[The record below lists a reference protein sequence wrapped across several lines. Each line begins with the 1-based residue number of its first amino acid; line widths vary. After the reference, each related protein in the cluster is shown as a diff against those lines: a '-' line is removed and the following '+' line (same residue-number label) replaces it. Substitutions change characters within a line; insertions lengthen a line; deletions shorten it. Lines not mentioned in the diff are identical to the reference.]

1 MSLFAFIRC
10 RPLLFPASL
19 LTLFAMVG
27 CSGRDEKKAPAAKP
41 TVPVR
46 AVQAVAGKVPVE
58 LQLFGTVEAKSTVP
72 VKAQVSGQLR
82 QVHFRE
88 GDEVRQGELLFTVD
102 PRPFEVALQQAE
114 AALARDRAA
123 QQQARQQAERYT
135 QLLAQGYVSQ
145 QEHDQIQ
152 SNSAGLDATLAID
165 QAAIAS
171 ARLQLDYCRIIAPLS
186 GRTGSLSVHPG
197 ALVKANDGDALVV
210 IHQLQPINVSF
221 TAPERDFERIRAAR
235 ARGKLEVQAGDGG
248 LSRGTLDFVDNAVD
262 TATGTIRLKA
272 TFANSDRRLWPGA
285 FVRIVIQLGA
295 AQEALVAPAGAV
307 QVGQQ
312 GSYVYVVGAD
322 GTVSVRPVKA
332 GTEWQGMTAIEEGL
346 VAGETIV
353 VDGQSR
359 LYPGARVTT
368 ETPAAPKKP

>member
-1 MSLFAFIRC
+1 M
-10 RPLLFPASL
+10 
-19 LTLFAMVG
+19 TLVAVFG
-27 CSGRDEKKAPAAKP
+27 CSGRDDKAPAPKP

-46 AVQAVAGKVPVE
+46 TVLVALGKVPVE

-72 VKAQVSGQLR
+72 VKAQVSGQLQ

-210 IHQLQPINVSF
+210 IHQLQPINVTF

-235 ARGKLEVQAGDGG
+235 ARGKLEVQAGDAG

-262 TATGTIRLKA
+262 TMTGTIRLKA

-295 AQEALVAPAGAV
+295 AQEALVVPAGAV

-312 GSYVYVVGAD
+312 GSYLYVVGAD
-322 GTVSVRPVKA
+322 GTVSVRPLKA
-332 GTEWQGMTAIEEGL
+332 GTEWQGMTAIDEGL

-353 VDGQSR
+353 VEGQSR

>member
-1 MSLFAFIRC
+1 MSMFTLRC
-10 RPLLFPASL
+10 CHRLLLAAGLLSL
-19 LTLFAMVG
+19 AGISG
-27 CSGRDEKKAPAAKP
+27 CSGRDDKAPVAKP
-41 TVPVR
+41 PVPVR
-46 AVQAVAGKVPVE
+46 TVLAAVGKVPVE
-58 LQLFGTVEAKSTVP
+58 LQLFGTVEAKATVP

-88 GDEVRQGELLFTVD
+88 GDEVRQGELLFTID
-102 PRPFEVALQQAE
+102 PRPFELALQQAE

-123 QQQARQQAERYT
+123 QQQARQQAERYA

-152 SNSAGLDATLAID
+152 SSFAGLDAVLAID

-171 ARLQLDYCRIIAPLS
+171 ARLQLDYCRIVAPLS

-197 ALVKANDGDALVV
+197 ALIKANDGDALVV
-210 IHQLQPINVSF
+210 IHQLQPINVTF
-221 TAPERDFERIRAAR
+221 TAPEREFDRIRAAR
-235 ARGKLEVQAGDGG
+235 AKGKLEVQAGDAG
-248 LSRGTLDFVDNAVD
+248 LSRGTLDFIDNAVD

-285 FVRIVIQLGA
+285 FVRVVIQLGA
-295 AQEALVAPAGAV
+295 AQELLVVPSGAV

-312 GSYVYVVGAD
+312 GSYLYVVGAD
-322 GTVSVRPVKA
+322 AAVSVRPVKA
-332 GTEWQGMTAIEEGL
+332 GTEWQGVTAIEEGL
-346 VAGETIV
+346 VAGETVV

-359 LYPGARVTT
+359 LYPGAKVTT
-368 ETPAAPKKP
+368 ATPAAPKKS